1 MVARGEVVGTHH
13 EEGDKGEVPVVGGR
27 AHELEVLLLRQ
38 LRTHVVVKVEEQR
51 QDQRRDGRVS
61 NLQAL
66 AVAES
71 PCSRTAQRG
80 KWSGHNCNGM
90 HSAAAGTPLSVLAL
104 ALHCTRS
111 DTGHLA
117 SRWRSA
123 MPRAAL
129 WARQPQLRF
138 T

>member
-1 MVARGEVVGTHH
+1 MHVGGRRGADHK
-13 EEGDKGEVPVVGGR
+13 DAKDSEVPVIGGR

-71 PCSRTAQRG
+71 PCSRTARLG
-80 KWSGHNCNGM
+80 KWSGHSCNGM

-123 MPRAAL
+123 MLRAAL
-129 WARQPQLRF
+129 
-138 T
+138 